1 MTSPVS
7 DKAHTYAG
15 HWPVRAPR
23 VVPDSS
29 SQHTSDCLG
38 STASLVP
45 GAPACFSQAESGK
58 HTPASGLG
66 GAASPPGA
74 SRARAKTRGPKEHR
88 RLYSCCAARHSGLG
102 VQLLNIIVRKSKYY
116 YLQQHYNIRRSSI
129 ET

>member
-1 MTSPVS
+1 MP

-23 VVPDSS
+23 VVLDSS

-66 GAASPPGA
+66 GAASPPAA
-74 SRARAKTRGPKEHR
+74 SRGRVFARGPKEHR
-88 RLYSCCAARHSGLG
+88 RLYSWRAASHSRLG
-102 VQLLNIIVRKSKYY
+102 VQLLNIIARRDKYY
-116 YLQQHYNIRRSSI
+116 YL
-129 ET
+129 

>member
-1 MTSPVS
+1 LVKAASPVS

-58 HTPASGLG
+58 HTPASGPCG

-74 SRARAKTRGPKEHR
+74 SRARLHPQPKGAQKALLMPRGQP
-88 RLYSCCAARHSGLG
+88 
-102 VQLLNIIVRKSKYY
+102 
-116 YLQQHYNIRRSSI
+116 
-129 ET
+129 